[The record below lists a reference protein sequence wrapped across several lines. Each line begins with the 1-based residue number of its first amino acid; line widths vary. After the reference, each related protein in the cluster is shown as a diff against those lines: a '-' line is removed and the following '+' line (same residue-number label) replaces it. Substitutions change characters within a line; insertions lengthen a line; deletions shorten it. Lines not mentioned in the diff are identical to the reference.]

1 MRTDEKVLAPGG
13 LASLVESW
21 DLSLALGRSDLTRQ
35 NYMAAATQFVEHLD
49 AQGMPTQAE
58 HVRREHVESFL
69 VALQRSGKRPA
80 TVANRYRAL
89 KLLFDWLVEDG
100 EVRESPMR
108 NMRPPRVPEPST
120 PVLDA
125 DDLRR
130 LLEACKGKTF
140 EHVRD
145 TALLRLLID
154 TGMRRGEV
162 ANLSVDDVD
171 LRDRVVRVVGKGN
184 RPRTVQV
191 GTKTAQALDKYRRA
205 RARHKYADLPAFW
218 LTRFGALSNVGV
230 AEIVRER
237 GREAGLDLHPHM
249 LRHTFA
255 HHWLTGGGNEGD
267 LMRLAGWRSRSM
279 LDRYGAS
286 AADERAREAQR
297 RNSLGDRI

>member
-1 MRTDEKVLAPGG
+1 MRTDEKVQAPGG
-13 LASLVESW
+13 LASLIESW
-21 DLSLALGRSDLTRQ
+21 GLHLALGRSDLTRQ
-35 NYMAAATQFVEHLD
+35 NYMAAAEQFIGYLG

-69 VALQRSGKRPA
+69 VALQRSGKAPA

-89 KLLFDWLVEDG
+89 KLFFDWLVEDG

-130 LLEACKGKTF
+130 LLGVCKGKTF

-162 ANLSVDDVD
+162 ANLSGDDVD
-171 LRDRVVRVVGKGN
+171 LRDRVVHVLGKGN
-184 RPRTVQV
+184 RPRTCPI
-191 GTKTAQALDKYRRA
+191 GAKTAQALDKYRRA
-205 RARHKYADLPAFW
+205 RARHRYAELSAFW

-230 AEIVRER
+230 AEIVRGR

-249 LRHTFA
+249 LRHSFA
-255 HHWLTGGGNEGD
+255 HAWLSGGGNEGD

-279 LDRYGAS
+279 LERYGAS
-286 AADERAREAQR
+286 TADERARDAHR
-297 RNSLGDRI
+297 RLSPGDRV